1 MRFASV
7 EDSKEDVMF
16 SFTIFKSYLEDSQ
29 KDQIIKF
36 FQPKDDGEYI
46 EEKSTFIKGMVR
58 DGEALENYLHLYNVP
73 IKGYDIIK
81 L

>member
-1 MRFASV
+1 MLKI
-7 EDSKEDVMF
+7 EEENGDDVMF
-16 SFTIFKSYLEDSQ
+16 SFIIFKSFLEDSQ

-36 FQPKDDGEYI
+36 FQPKDDSEYI

-58 DGEALENYLHLYNVP
+58 NGEALENYLHLYNVP
-73 IKGYDIIK
+73 NKGYDIIK